1 MHRVG
6 RVAERFKALA
16 LKSREVERLPGVRIP
31 PRPPKKLLERFKRN
45 EENNDAGRYY
55 EAD

>member
-1 MHRVG
+1 MRRVG

-31 PRPPKKLLERFKRN
+31 PRPPNKLLERFERN
-45 EENNDAGRYY
+45 EENNVAGRYY
-55 EAD
+55 EAN

>member
-16 LKSREVERLPGVRIP
+16 LKSRGVERLPGVRIP
-31 PRPPKKLLERFKRN
+31 LPPPNKLLERFKRN
-45 EENNDAGRYY
+45 EENNDARRYY

>member
-1 MHRVG
+1 MRRVG